1 MSMNNSLTLF
11 SDDDDEDDDFLLNL
25 VQSLPEIRV
34 YADRPN
40 LFAKYSNA
48 QIKERFRLDKDT
60 ILRLAEIFEP
70 YIGPKTDRS
79 KSYKTVDIL
88 LMALR

>member
-1 MSMNNSLTLF
+1 MSMNDSLTLF
-11 SDDDDEDDDFLLNL
+11 SEDEDDDEFLLSL
-25 VQSLPEIRV
+25 VRSLPEIRV
-34 YADRPN
+34 YAERPN
-40 LFAKYSNA
+40 FFAKYSNA
-48 QIKERFRLDKDT
+48 QFKERFRMDKDT
-60 ILRLAEIFEP
+60 VLRLAEIFDP